1 MFSVQELQARSL
13 QVVKACHNQTSS
25 LWFEP
30 NFIYCDFLCAHCV
43 KAVWWIT
50 SESDLCAFREWNLN
64 SLKSIQQKNMCTLIF
79 FFYSKLMRPLKSICP
94 LVRCG
99 KRVQAIQRA
108 DLLGLQNLQII
119 LLKGTRLQSDIRQN
133 TLHSNVP
140 LCQQSYIWFESLKE
154 INKLQN
160 VSTVQ

>member
-1 MFSVQELQARSL
+1 MFVLILLMFSVQELQARSL

-79 FFYSKLMRPLKSICP
+79 F
-94 LVRCG
+94 
-99 KRVQAIQRA
+99 
-108 DLLGLQNLQII
+108 
-119 LLKGTRLQSDIRQN
+119 LLKTDEAFKVNLSIGALWETCSSDSKSRFIRITKPTNN
-133 TLHSNVP
+133 TLKRHQTPVGYPSK
-140 LCQQSYIWFESLKE
+140 YTSLKC
-154 INKLQN
+154 
-160 VSTVQ
+160 STLPTIIHLVWEFEGDQ